1 MGKKILVLEGSPR
14 KKSNTA
20 ALCDSFI
27 KGAEENGHFVERI
40 FIRDQRIGGCLS
52 CGACHRNGGSCVQ
65 QDDMK
70 KIYDAIAEAE
80 VIVFSSPV
88 YFYSWTAQMKAVL
101 DRMFA
106 LEATLS
112 NKTFYLVITGEAPE
126 EQYMENMVNSYRL
139 FIGCF
144 RNEGNKNGGEMI
156 GVGATSPDDIRNSE
170 AAQKAYQMGR
180 ELK

>member
-20 ALCDSFI
+20 ALSDCFI
-27 KGAEENGHFVERI
+27 KGAEESGHYIERI
-40 FIRDQRIGGCLS
+40 YIREQKIGGCLG
-52 CGACHRNGGSCVQ
+52 CGACHANGGSCVQ

-70 KIYDAIAEAE
+70 KVYDAITEAE
-80 VIVFSSPV
+80 VIVFSTPV
-88 YFYSWTAQMKAVL
+88 YFYSWTAQMKAAL

-106 LEATLS
+106 LETSLS
-112 NKTFYLVITGEAPE
+112 HKTFYLIITGEAPE

-144 RNEGNKNGGEMI
+144 RNEGNENGGEII
-156 GVGATSPDDIRNSE
+156 GIKATDPDAIRNSE
-170 AAQKAYQMGR
+170 AAQKAYQTGR
-180 ELK
+180 EM

>member
-52 CGACHRNGGSCVQ
+52 CGACHRNGVSCVQ

-126 EQYMENMVNSYRL
+126 DQYMENMVNSYRL